1 MFEWFS
7 LDEAADGIT
16 KATGKPVAVNDL
28 LRMAF
33 AGELKV
39 ISVIP
44 GWESPGVGDLVF
56 YSLSDSDNGSDSVDP
71 VSARMTSVT
80 DGAFQHL
87 GKYDFRTLRNHGRLP
102 LARKKVVLR
111 DSDGA
116 ETDWVIGPD
125 APTITVDDLRVSADE
140 LARIQGLPAK
150 AAPTDAT
157 DLRQEGGHQD
167 STCDDWTV
175 QARAIADEL
184 DAIDATAKS
193 HDSLTNIADR
203 VEARMRER
211 GVHGPRGPLT
221 GKTILREALQ
231 GGRWKR
237 KNRIR

>member
-116 ETDWVIGPD
+116 ETDWVIGPE
-125 APTITVDDLRVSADE
+125 APTITLEDLRVSADE
-140 LARIQGLPAK
+140 VARIEAELGGKPKPVDAAAGRADTVLAKREILDRLRLRFPELENAWKRNEKWIQGAK
-150 AAPTDAT
+150 VQRGRYRLEAIEAGC
-157 DLRQEGGHQD
+157 RQKWPKEAVPCG
-167 STCDDWTV
+167 
-175 QARAIADEL
+175 
-184 DAIDATAKS
+184 
-193 HDSLTNIADR
+193 
-203 VEARMRER
+203 EARLSTF
-211 GVHGPRGPLT
+211 GQLS
-221 GKTILREALQ
+221 A
-231 GGRWKR
+231 
-237 KNRIR
+237 IR